1 MGNKSIKAL
10 IINSDIKFTKE
21 IQGAIP
27 DYFDVSFS
35 RYQDAKEKL
44 RTGIDDKNI
53 GLVIL
58 NADED
63 STNALSIF
71 KYIKEDPDRVGL
83 KNTPVILLTAD
94 EFAPHCLDFY
104 DVADPFFYSQS
115 IDDSDFF
122 MAISDCIEEAE
133 MAALDTLN
141 KEEKTEKNTIVKSPE
156 KLMGTVY
163 SIDTS
168 VPEAMRVAS
177 YEDKKVIEKMSE
189 SVKNTKRTAKEVY
202 EILENFLKEKE
213 AIGEKVELNLGL
225 NKSKLPKP
233 AINVPI
239 SKWKIKND
247 ISSIHQL
254 NDVSKVNDLLVD
266 DYDPLN
272 VEPEDDDFDPALINY
287 SDAYLWNKRTTI
299 NTPVNII
306 RRDAVS
312 VPKEPTG
319 PKSVLIV
326 DTDKNSLKAFELFL
340 NENYKVAIVDSN
352 MKAIDYIVKNKTDII
367 VIANDVNGMS
377 GTAITRSI
385 KNQPA
390 GMQSKICIM
399 IDENSPYQE
408 YEEVKTAMWVSGV
421 IKKPIIKKQL
431 LAVLNRL

>member
-168 VPEAMRVAS
+168 VPEAMRVAT

-239 SKWKIKND
+239 SKWKIEND

-254 NDVSKVNDLLVD
+254 SDVSKVNDLLVD
-266 DYDPLN
+266 DY
-272 VEPEDDDFDPALINY
+272 DPALINY

-306 RRDAVS
+306 RRDAVN

>member
-10 IINSDIKFTKE
+10 IINSDIKFTRK

-168 VPEAMRVAS
+168 VPEAMRVAT

-239 SKWKIKND
+239 SKWKIEND

-254 NDVSKVNDLLVD
+254 SDVSKVNDLLAD
-266 DYDPLN
+266 DYDPA
-272 VEPEDDDFDPALINY
+272 FINY
-287 SDAYLWNKRTTI
+287 SDASLWNKRTTI

>member
-10 IINSDIKFTKE
+10 IINSDIKFTRE
-21 IQGAIP
+21 IQAAIP

-168 VPEAMRVAS
+168 VPEAMRVAT

-239 SKWKIKND
+239 SKWKIEND
-247 ISSIHQL
+247 ISSIHKL

-266 DYDPLN
+266 DY
-272 VEPEDDDFDPALINY
+272 DPALINY

-340 NENYKVAIVDSN
+340 NEDYKVAIVDSN

>member
-168 VPEAMRVAS
+168 VPEAMRVAT

-213 AIGEKVELNLGL
+213 AIGEKVELNIGL

-239 SKWKIKND
+239 SKWKIEND
-247 ISSIHQL
+247 ISSIHKL
-254 NDVSKVNDLLVD
+254 SDVSKVNDLLAD
-266 DYDPLN
+266 DYDPA
-272 VEPEDDDFDPALINY
+272 FINY
-287 SDAYLWNKRTTI
+287 SDASLWNKRTTI

-312 VPKEPTG
+312 VSKEPTG

>member
-168 VPEAMRVAS
+168 VPEAMRVAT

-239 SKWKIKND
+239 SKWKIESD
-247 ISSIHQL
+247 ISSIHKL

-266 DYDPLN
+266 DY
-272 VEPEDDDFDPALINY
+272 DPALINY

-312 VPKEPTG
+312 VSKEPTG

>member
-168 VPEAMRVAS
+168 VPEAMRVAT

-233 AINVPI
+233 AVNVPI
-239 SKWKIKND
+239 SKWKIEND
-247 ISSIHQL
+247 ISSIHKL
-254 NDVSKVNDLLVD
+254 SDVSKVNDLLAD
-266 DYDPLN
+266 DY
-272 VEPEDDDFDPALINY
+272 DPALINY

-367 VIANDVNGMS
+367 FIANDVNGMS

>member
-10 IINSDIKFTKE
+10 IINSDIKFTRE

-168 VPEAMRVAS
+168 VPEAMRVAT

-239 SKWKIKND
+239 SKWKIEND

-254 NDVSKVNDLLVD
+254 SDVSKVNDLLVD
-266 DYDPLN
+266 DYDP
-272 VEPEDDDFDPALINY
+272 ALINY
-287 SDAYLWNKRTTI
+287 SDACLWNKRTTI

-340 NENYKVAIVDSN
+340 NEDYKVAIVDSN

>member
-168 VPEAMRVAS
+168 VPEAMRVAT

-239 SKWKIKND
+239 SKWKIEND

-254 NDVSKVNDLLVD
+254 SDVSKVNDLLAD
-266 DYDPLN
+266 DYDPA
-272 VEPEDDDFDPALINY
+272 FINY
-287 SDAYLWNKRTTI
+287 SDASLWNKRTTI

-306 RRDAVS
+306 RRDAVN

-340 NENYKVAIVDSN
+340 NEDYKVAIVDSN

-408 YEEVKTAMWVSGV
+408 YEEVKTAMWVSKN

>member
-133 MAALDTLN
+133 MAALDTSN

-168 VPEAMRVAS
+168 VPEAMRVAT

-239 SKWKIKND
+239 SKWKIEND

-254 NDVSKVNDLLVD
+254 SDVSKVNDLLVD
-266 DYDPLN
+266 DYDP
-272 VEPEDDDFDPALINY
+272 ALINY
-287 SDAYLWNKRTTI
+287 SDASLWNKRTTI

-352 MKAIDYIVKNKTDII
+352 MKAVDYIVKNKTDII

>member
-168 VPEAMRVAS
+168 VPEAMRVAT

-239 SKWKIKND
+239 SKWKIESD
-247 ISSIHQL
+247 ISSIHKL

-266 DYDPLN
+266 DY
-272 VEPEDDDFDPALINY
+272 DPALINY

-399 IDENSPYQE
+399 IDENSPYRE

>member
-10 IINSDIKFTKE
+10 IINSDIKFTRE

-168 VPEAMRVAS
+168 VPEAMRVAT

-239 SKWKIKND
+239 SKWKIEND

-254 NDVSKVNDLLVD
+254 SDVSKVNDLLVD
-266 DYDPLN
+266 DYDP
-272 VEPEDDDFDPALINY
+272 ALINY
-287 SDAYLWNKRTTI
+287 SDACLWNKRTTI

-306 RRDAVS
+306 RRDAVN

-340 NENYKVAIVDSN
+340 NEDYKVAIVDSN

>member
-168 VPEAMRVAS
+168 VPEAMRVAT

-239 SKWKIKND
+239 SKWKIESD
-247 ISSIHQL
+247 ISSIHKL
-254 NDVSKVNDLLVD
+254 NDVSKVNDLLAD
-266 DYDPLN
+266 DYDS
-272 VEPEDDDFDPALINY
+272 ALINY

>member
-63 STNALSIF
+63 SINALSIY

-168 VPEAMRVAS
+168 VPEAMRVAT

-239 SKWKIKND
+239 SKWKIESD

-254 NDVSKVNDLLVD
+254 SDVSKVNDLLAD
-266 DYDPLN
+266 DY
-272 VEPEDDDFDPALINY
+272 DPALINY
-287 SDAYLWNKRTTI
+287 SDASLWNKRTTI

>member
-21 IQGAIP
+21 IQAAIP

-168 VPEAMRVAS
+168 VPEAMRVAT

-239 SKWKIKND
+239 SKWKIESD
-247 ISSIHQL
+247 ISSIHKL

-266 DYDPLN
+266 DY
-272 VEPEDDDFDPALINY
+272 DPALINY

-312 VPKEPTG
+312 VSKEPTG

>member
-168 VPEAMRVAS
+168 VPEAMRVAT

-239 SKWKIKND
+239 SKWKIESD
-247 ISSIHQL
+247 ISSIHKL

-266 DYDPLN
+266 DY
-272 VEPEDDDFDPALINY
+272 DPALINY

-306 RRDAVS
+306 RRDAVN

-340 NENYKVAIVDSN
+340 NEDYKVAIVDSN

>member
-168 VPEAMRVAS
+168 VPEAMRVAT

-239 SKWKIKND
+239 SKWKIEND

-254 NDVSKVNDLLVD
+254 SDVSKVNDLLVD
-266 DYDPLN
+266 DY
-272 VEPEDDDFDPALINY
+272 DPALINY

-312 VPKEPTG
+312 VSKEPTG

-340 NENYKVAIVDSN
+340 NEDYKVAIVDSN

>member
-168 VPEAMRVAS
+168 VPEAMRVAT

-213 AIGEKVELNLGL
+213 AIGEKVELNLGV

-239 SKWKIKND
+239 SKWKIEND

-254 NDVSKVNDLLVD
+254 SDVSKVNDLLVD
-266 DYDPLN
+266 DYDP
-272 VEPEDDDFDPALINY
+272 ALINY
-287 SDAYLWNKRTTI
+287 SDAYLWNKGTTI

-306 RRDAVS
+306 RRDAVN

>member
-10 IINSDIKFTKE
+10 IINSDIKFTRE

-63 STNALSIF
+63 SINALSIF

-168 VPEAMRVAS
+168 VPEAMRVAT

-239 SKWKIKND
+239 SKWKIEND

-254 NDVSKVNDLLVD
+254 SDVSKVNDLLAD
-266 DYDPLN
+266 DYDPA
-272 VEPEDDDFDPALINY
+272 FINY
-287 SDAYLWNKRTTI
+287 SDASLWNKRTTI

>member
-94 EFAPHCLDFY
+94 EFAPHCLNFY

-168 VPEAMRVAS
+168 VPEAMRVAT

-239 SKWKIKND
+239 SKWKIEND

-254 NDVSKVNDLLVD
+254 SDVSKVNDLLVD
-266 DYDPLN
+266 DY
-272 VEPEDDDFDPALINY
+272 DPALINY

>member
-133 MAALDTLN
+133 MAALDTSN

-168 VPEAMRVAS
+168 VPEAMRVAT

-239 SKWKIKND
+239 SKWKIEND

-254 NDVSKVNDLLVD
+254 SDVSKVNDLLAD
-266 DYDPLN
+266 DYDS
-272 VEPEDDDFDPALINY
+272 ALINY

-306 RRDAVS
+306 RRDAVN

>member
-133 MAALDTLN
+133 MAAEDGSKT
-141 KEEKTEKNTIVKSPE
+141 EEKAEKNTIVKSPE

-168 VPEAMRVAS
+168 VPEAMRVAT

-239 SKWKIKND
+239 SKWKIEND

-254 NDVSKVNDLLVD
+254 SDVSKVNDLLVD
-266 DYDPLN
+266 DY
-272 VEPEDDDFDPALINY
+272 DPALINY

-312 VPKEPTG
+312 VPKEHTG

>member
-168 VPEAMRVAS
+168 VPEAMRVAT

-239 SKWKIKND
+239 SKWKIEND

-254 NDVSKVNDLLVD
+254 SDVSKVNDLLVD
-266 DYDPLN
+266 DY
-272 VEPEDDDFDPALINY
+272 DPALINY

-306 RRDAVS
+306 RRDAVN

-431 LAVLNRL
+431 LSVLNRL

>member
-168 VPEAMRVAS
+168 VPEAMRVAT

-239 SKWKIKND
+239 SKWKIEND

-254 NDVSKVNDLLVD
+254 SDVSKVNDLLVD
-266 DYDPLN
+266 DY
-272 VEPEDDDFDPALINY
+272 DPALINY

-312 VPKEPTG
+312 VSKEPTG

>member
-168 VPEAMRVAS
+168 VPEAMRVAT

-239 SKWKIKND
+239 SKWKIESD
-247 ISSIHQL
+247 ISSIHKL

-266 DYDPLN
+266 DY
-272 VEPEDDDFDPALINY
+272 DPALINY

-312 VPKEPTG
+312 VSKEPTG

-340 NENYKVAIVDSN
+340 NEDYKVAIVDSN

>member
-94 EFAPHCLDFY
+94 EFAPHCLNFY

-168 VPEAMRVAS
+168 VPEAMRVAT

-239 SKWKIKND
+239 SKWKIESD
-247 ISSIHQL
+247 ISSIHKL

-266 DYDPLN
+266 DY
-272 VEPEDDDFDPALINY
+272 DPALINY

-340 NENYKVAIVDSN
+340 NEDYKVAIVDSN

>member
-133 MAALDTLN
+133 MAALDTSN

-168 VPEAMRVAS
+168 VPEAMRVAT

-239 SKWKIKND
+239 SKWKIEND

-254 NDVSKVNDLLVD
+254 SDVSKVNDLLVD
-266 DYDPLN
+266 DYDP
-272 VEPEDDDFDPALINY
+272 ALINY
-287 SDAYLWNKRTTI
+287 SDASLWNKRTTI

>member
-168 VPEAMRVAS
+168 VPEAMRVAT

-225 NKSKLPKP
+225 NKSKFPKP

-239 SKWKIKND
+239 SKWKIEND
-247 ISSIHQL
+247 ISSIHKL
-254 NDVSKVNDLLVD
+254 SDVSKVNDLLVD
-266 DYDPLN
+266 DY
-272 VEPEDDDFDPALINY
+272 DPALINY

-340 NENYKVAIVDSN
+340 NEDYKVAIVDSN

-431 LAVLNRL
+431 LSVLNRL

>member
-168 VPEAMRVAS
+168 VPEAMRVAT

-239 SKWKIKND
+239 SKWKIEND
-247 ISSIHQL
+247 ISSIHKL

-266 DYDPLN
+266 DY
-272 VEPEDDDFDPALINY
+272 DPALINY

-306 RRDAVS
+306 RRDAVN

>member
-168 VPEAMRVAS
+168 VPEAMRVAT

-239 SKWKIKND
+239 SKWKIEND

-254 NDVSKVNDLLVD
+254 SDVSKVNDLLAD
-266 DYDPLN
+266 DYDPA
-272 VEPEDDDFDPALINY
+272 FINY
-287 SDAYLWNKRTTI
+287 SDASLWNKRTTI

-340 NENYKVAIVDSN
+340 NEDYKVAIVDSN

>member
-168 VPEAMRVAS
+168 VPEAMRVAT

-239 SKWKIKND
+239 SKWKIEND

-254 NDVSKVNDLLVD
+254 SDVSKVNDLLVD
-266 DYDPLN
+266 DY
-272 VEPEDDDFDPALINY
+272 DPALINY

-421 IKKPIIKKQL
+421 IKKPIIRKQL

>member
-133 MAALDTLN
+133 MAALDTSN

-168 VPEAMRVAS
+168 VPEAMRVAT

-239 SKWKIKND
+239 SKWKIEND

-254 NDVSKVNDLLVD
+254 SDVSKVNDLLVD
-266 DYDPLN
+266 DY
-272 VEPEDDDFDPALINY
+272 DPALINY

>member
-168 VPEAMRVAS
+168 VPEAMRVAT

-239 SKWKIKND
+239 SKWKIEND

-254 NDVSKVNDLLVD
+254 SDVSKVNDLLVD
-266 DYDPLN
+266 DY
-272 VEPEDDDFDPALINY
+272 DPALINY

>member
-168 VPEAMRVAS
+168 VPEAMRVAT

-239 SKWKIKND
+239 SKWKIEND

-254 NDVSKVNDLLVD
+254 SDVSKVNDLLAD
-266 DYDPLN
+266 DYDPA
-272 VEPEDDDFDPALINY
+272 FINY
-287 SDAYLWNKRTTI
+287 SDASLWNKRTTI

-431 LAVLNRL
+431 LSVLNRL

>member
-168 VPEAMRVAS
+168 VPEAMRVAT

-239 SKWKIKND
+239 SKWKIEND

-254 NDVSKVNDLLVD
+254 SDVSKVNDFLAD
-266 DYDPLN
+266 DY
-272 VEPEDDDFDPALINY
+272 DPALINY

>member
-168 VPEAMRVAS
+168 VPEAMRVAT

-239 SKWKIKND
+239 SKWKIESD
-247 ISSIHQL
+247 ISSIHKL

-266 DYDPLN
+266 DY
-272 VEPEDDDFDPALINY
+272 DPALINY

-340 NENYKVAIVDSN
+340 NEDYKVAIVDSN

>member
-168 VPEAMRVAS
+168 VPEAMRVAT

-239 SKWKIKND
+239 SKWKIEND
-247 ISSIHQL
+247 ISSIHKL
-254 NDVSKVNDLLVD
+254 SDVSKVNDLLAD
-266 DYDPLN
+266 DYDPA
-272 VEPEDDDFDPALINY
+272 FINY
-287 SDAYLWNKRTTI
+287 SDASLWNKRTTI

-306 RRDAVS
+306 RRDAVN

>member
-71 KYIKEDPDRVGL
+71 KYIKEDPDRAGL

-168 VPEAMRVAS
+168 VPEAMRVAT

-239 SKWKIKND
+239 SKWKIEND

-254 NDVSKVNDLLVD
+254 SDVSKVNDLLVD
-266 DYDPLN
+266 DY
-272 VEPEDDDFDPALINY
+272 DPALINY

-306 RRDAVS
+306 RRDAVN

-340 NENYKVAIVDSN
+340 NEDYKVAIVDSN

>member
-10 IINSDIKFTKE
+10 IINSDIRFTKE

-53 GLVIL
+53 GLVTL

-63 STNALSIF
+63 CTNALSIF

-168 VPEAMRVAS
+168 VPEAMRVAT

-239 SKWKIKND
+239 SKWKIEND

-254 NDVSKVNDLLVD
+254 SDVSKVNDLLAD
-266 DYDPLN
+266 DYDP
-272 VEPEDDDFDPALINY
+272 VLINY
-287 SDAYLWNKRTTI
+287 SDASLWNKRTTI

>member
-168 VPEAMRVAS
+168 VPEAMRVAT

-239 SKWKIKND
+239 SKWKIEND

-254 NDVSKVNDLLVD
+254 SDVSKVNDLLAD
-266 DYDPLN
+266 DYDPA
-272 VEPEDDDFDPALINY
+272 FINY
-287 SDAYLWNKRTTI
+287 SDASLWNKRTTI

-306 RRDAVS
+306 RRDAVN

-352 MKAIDYIVKNKTDII
+352 MKAVDYIVKNKTDII